1 MRLIFIIMLI
11 ALIMVSGCL
20 GEKSVIKANVTI
32 TEQNGT
38 PVIENI
44 DVAIAKVS
52 NAEDYKEASSHYPGV
67 YMRCISNMVMI
78 DYWRSVD
85 YTGPGE
91 YELIS
96 ELQNVP
102 EKGDRVDVII
112 RVDDSNTTEIAK
124 KIEIIKWE

>member
-20 GEKSVIKANVTI
+20 GEKSVIKANGTI

-52 NAEDYKEASSHYPGV
+52 NA
-67 YMRCISNMVMI
+67 
-78 DYWRSVD
+78 
-85 YTGPGE
+85 
-91 YELIS
+91 
-96 ELQNVP
+96 
-102 EKGDRVDVII
+102 
-112 RVDDSNTTEIAK
+112 
-124 KIEIIKWE
+124 